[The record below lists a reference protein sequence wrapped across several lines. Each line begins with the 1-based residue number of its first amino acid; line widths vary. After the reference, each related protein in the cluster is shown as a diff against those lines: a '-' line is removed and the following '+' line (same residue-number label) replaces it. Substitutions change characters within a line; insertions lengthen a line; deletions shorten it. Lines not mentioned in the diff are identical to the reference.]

1 MSVCASHSGT
11 NLRAVQDSRI
21 PSTVFLTSVISFLL
35 LLSLTIVICIIIIC
49 AMKLRNKSPD
59 FIEAKQASASR
70 TNAGKKSNN
79 TSKDVPVALNKVYA
93 IHNVSRCIKV
103 STNEAYGVS
112 NGITINTEPVYE
124 LVK

>member
-1 MSVCASHSGT
+1 MFVCGLHSGT

-59 FIEAKQASASR
+59 DIEAKQVSASR
-70 TNAGKKSNN
+70 TNSGKKNN
-79 TSKDVPVALNKVYA
+79 DTNKDVPVALNKAYA

-103 STNEAYGVS
+103 STNEAYVVS
-112 NGITINTEPVYE
+112 NGITNDEPVYE